1 MQMTK
6 KFPVL
11 YIILIILILLIG
23 TGFVFAHM
31 SLQKQI
37 EQSKSMLIQK
47 QQEVTQLQAKIKE
60 LNELSETLNQLR
72 TKQGS
77 YEQLIPKKTDI
88 PGLVRLL
95 EYFAERSNINI
106 EKITFKNEEET
117 TGLSSIMKQTCE
129 LSIKGKY
136 QSLLQFIQAIKTSPR
151 LIGVRGV
158 SVDVDQESTDIQF
171 RLTAEFYYEGGTN
184 QASSGNAR

>member
-23 TGFVFAHM
+23 IGFVFAHM

-37 EQSKSMLIQK
+37 EQSKSMLMQK

>member
-37 EQSKSMLIQK
+37 EQSKSMLMQK

-171 RLTAEFYYEGGTN
+171 RLTAEFYYEGGTS